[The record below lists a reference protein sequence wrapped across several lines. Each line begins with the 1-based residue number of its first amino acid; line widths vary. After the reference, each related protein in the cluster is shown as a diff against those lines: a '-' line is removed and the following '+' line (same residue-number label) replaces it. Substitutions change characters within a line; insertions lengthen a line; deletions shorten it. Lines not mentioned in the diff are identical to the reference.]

1 MVGLNVMLS
10 LESPSP
16 LAFRRLYL
24 AWFSSLFLADLTRTN
39 LVLQI
44 PSILRHSIWTQEGT
58 ELSPGLR

>member
-1 MVGLNVMLS
+1 MVGLKVMLS

-16 LAFRRLYL
+16 LAFRRLFL
-24 AWFSSLFLADLTRTN
+24 ALFSSVFLADLSCTS

-44 PSILRHSIWTQEGT
+44 PSILRHSIQAQEGP